1 MREYPSQEKR
11 MPVQFTVLASGSAG
25 NASLLEADGFG
36 VLIDAGLGP
45 RQLSERLAAVGASWK
60 RVHAVLLTHT
70 HTDHWNDRTLE
81 HLRRHR
87 IPLHC
92 HPGHLPD
99 LGRGSPAFTGL
110 QAAGLVHA
118 YACDEQFALGR
129 ALACRPFRVRHDNS
143 VTCGFRFEVTADL
156 FGGSFAL
163 AYAADLG
170 CWQPELAR
178 RMSDVDLLAL
188 EFNHE
193 VSLQYASG
201 RSPRLIRRVLGDDG
215 HLSNLQAAALV
226 REVVRLSEPGRLRHL
241 VQLHLSRDCN
251 RPELA
256 RAAAAAALAGC
267 DPAVCVHTAEQDQ
280 PGPCLSLG
288 LSEGQAARPR
298 PRPRRARGARPSA
311 PSAYFQPWLPGW
323 DG

>member
-1 MREYPSQEKR
+1 

-25 NASLLEADGFG
+25 NTSLLEADGFG

-45 RQLSERLAAVGASWK
+45 RQLSDRLTAVGASWK
-60 RVHAVLLTHT
+60 RVHAALLTHT

-81 HLRRHR
+81 HLRRQQ
-87 IPLHC
+87 IPLYC
-92 HPGHLPD
+92 HPGHQPGLA
-99 LGRGSPAFTGL
+99 RYSPVFPAL
-110 QAAGLVHA
+110 RAAGLVHA
-118 YACDEQFALGR
+118 YACDEELALGR
-129 ALACRPFRVRHDNS
+129 SLTCRPFRLRHDNS
-143 VTCGFRFEVTADL
+143 VTCGFRFEVSEDL
-156 FGGSFAL
+156 FGRSCAL

-178 RMSDVDLLAL
+178 RLADVDLLAL

-226 REVVRLSEPGRLRHL
+226 REVVRISTPGRLRQL

-256 RAAAAAALAGC
+256 RIAAVAALAGC
-267 DPAVCVHTAEQDQ
+267 DPAVEIHTAEQDE
-280 PGPCLSLG
+280 PGPCLSVG
-288 LSEGQAARPR
+288 LPGGETADPR
-298 PRPRRARGARPSA
+298 PRARRARRPRSSGPSA
-311 PSAYFQPWLPGW
+311 FVQPWLPGW